1 MVAFNAKTPAEIQHL
16 RHESDGFPRFD
27 RVLCSCFTRDSCLKG
42 HFGIRIQAHLEM
54 MSNGISLRGRPL
66 LNLVIREFD
75 LDSALGSV
83 VSSVELFQ
91 LQAPESDLQSLVA
104 FRDKVQFIMG
114 QLPINERPGDNL
126 LAKFLYERLKK
137 VRPLQLTIDRIRESK
152 LVVWKEHMTICGYD
166 YLWTRLQRVITES
179 QHEKNL
185 ASIQEGLKKGP
196 KKFGLPGGP
205 LQTSLLQRWGAR
217 EREVLLQVTLRKGN
231 PKERKRGEEPSQIKR

>member
-114 QLPINERPGDNL
+114 QLPINERSGDNL
-126 LAKFLYERLKK
+126 LAKFFRKIE
-137 VRPLQLTIDRIRESK
+137 
-152 LVVWKEHMTICGYD
+152 
-166 YLWTRLQRVITES
+166 
-179 QHEKNL
+179 
-185 ASIQEGLKKGP
+185 KGP
-196 KKFGLPGGP
+196 TF
-205 LQTSLLQRWGAR
+205 A
-217 EREVLLQVTLRKGN
+217 VDY
-231 PKERKRGEEPSQIKR
+231 